1 MRAKT
6 EYPKINFSD
15 VAANDSTNPALLA
28 DINAAAKAT
37 GVFPTVYVAKT
48 GHNTST
54 NSGAQSRHSTD
65 QAVDLSILN
74 GVGCPGC
81 TEKTITPA
89 FAAAG
94 DKIVNY
100 LISNCGYSSG
110 ETTDKAIIWKSAD
123 HWNHVHVSNK
133 TKVPGCKGV
142 VSATTGDTTS
152 LSGGTTTPDSETD
165 QLVKSMSDM
174 SLTQSYFDMA
184 KDTASTPVNEEI
196 NRIKKLMK

>member
-1 MRAKT
+1 MRTKS
-6 EYPKINFSD
+6 EYPKINFTD
-15 VAANDSTNPALLA
+15 TAVNDSTNPALLA
-28 DINAAAKAT
+28 DINAAAAAT

-48 GHNTST
+48 GHDALTD
-54 NSGAQSRHSTD
+54 SGTPSRHSTN

-81 TEKTITPA
+81 TEKTITPT

-100 LISNCGYSSG
+100 LISNCGYSNG
-110 ETTDKAIIWKSAD
+110 ETTDKAIIWKAD
-123 HWNHVHVSNK
+123 GHWNHVHVSNK

-142 VSATTGDTTS
+142 VASTTGDTTS
-152 LSGGTTTPDSETD
+152 LSGGTTTPDSEID

-174 SLTQSYFDMA
+174 SMTQSIFDT
-184 KDTASTPVNEEI
+184 KGTASTPVTEEI